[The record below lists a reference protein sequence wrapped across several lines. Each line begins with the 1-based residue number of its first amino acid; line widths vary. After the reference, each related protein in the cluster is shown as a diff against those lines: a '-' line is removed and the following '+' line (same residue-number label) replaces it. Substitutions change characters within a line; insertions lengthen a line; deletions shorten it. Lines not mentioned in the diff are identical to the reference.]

1 MKNANE
7 IGILITELGQ
17 HELSIEE
24 IDLYANI

>member
-1 MKNANE
+1 M
-7 IGILITELGQ
+7 GIEFILYNTKWKLGQ